1 MHQHCMIA
9 GDIRERKAIQMPRN
23 YDLPGPRSKEILDLQ
38 DQYEPSCGAG
48 SAPVVWAEAHGAT
61 VTDVDGNEYIDW
73 TSGVLAANIGHS
85 HPHWVKAVQDQ
96 VAKVTMPYA
105 FPTEPRVTYARRIV
119 NAMPSHARHLDRCFL
134 LSTGSEATE
143 AAMRVAKRV
152 TGKHEVISFWGG
164 FHGRTWGAMS
174 MAGLQGTKKQWG
186 PLMPG
191 TIYSPYPYPYR
202 CVFGSQSEQE
212 CADKCLQ
219 WLDNKMRYESIG
231 DLAAVI
237 IEPYQ
242 GGAGFIFPPKG
253 FLKRLEQWTHDQ
265 GAFFIADEI
274 QASFG
279 RTGKLFCIEHEELSP
294 DFLCIG
300 KGIANGIPTAA
311 LMGSHEIF
319 DQLEKG
325 EMSST
330 TGANPVSAAAAN
342 AVLDVF
348 ETENLLEN
356 CNEVGAFMLDEIRK
370 LQSKYDVLGE
380 VRGQAL
386 VIGLE
391 FVKSKA
397 SKEPAPE
404 LTSRVTERMA
414 RKGVTCGKV
423 GIFGNVVR
431 CAPPLC
437 ITKDQAEESIRCLDE
452 VLGELV

>member
-1 MHQHCMIA
+1 
-9 GDIRERKAIQMPRN
+9 MPKN
-23 YDLPGPRSKEILDLQ
+23 YDLPGLKSRENIETMAR
-38 DQYEPSCGAG
+38 YEPRYRPGA
-48 SAPVVWAEAHGAT
+48 ATVVWAEAHGAT
-61 VTDVDGNEYIDW
+61 ITDVDGNEFIDW

-105 FPTEPRVTYARRIV
+105 YPTEPRAQAAKMLVE
-119 NAMPSHARHLDRCFL
+119 AMPDCARHLDTCFL

-174 MAGLQGTKKQWG
+174 MAGVQGTKHRWG

-191 TIYSPYPYPYR
+191 TLYAPYPYTYR
-202 CVFGSQSEQE
+202 CPFGTDSDQA
-212 CADKCLQ
+212 CVDKCLE
-219 WLDNKMRYESIG
+219 WLDKLMRYESIG

-237 IEPYQ
+237 VEPYQ
-242 GGAGFIFPPKG
+242 GGAGFIIPPPG
-253 FLKRLEQWTHDQ
+253 FLKRLQEWTHEQ
-265 GAFFIADEI
+265 GALFIADEI

-279 RTGKLFCIEHEELSP
+279 RTGKMWCIEHDELAP

-311 LMGSHEIF
+311 LMANHEIF
-319 DQLEKG
+319 DKLHKG

-330 TGANPVSAAAAN
+330 TGANPVSAAATM
-342 AVLDVF
+342 AVLEVF
-348 ETENLLEN
+348 EQEDLLGN
-356 CNEVGAFMLDEIRK
+356 CNRVGGYMLEELRK
-370 LQSKYDVLGE
+370 LQDKHEVLGD
-380 VRGQAL
+380 VRGFGM

-397 SKEPAPE
+397 TKEPAPD
-404 LTSRVTERMA
+404 LTGEVTERMA
-414 RKGVTCGKV
+414 RKGVVCGKV
-423 GIFGNVVR
+423 GIHGNVIRV
-431 CAPPLC
+431 APPLC
-437 ITKDQAEESIRCLDE
+437 ITMEQAEESIKCLDE
-452 VLGELV
+452 VLSEL